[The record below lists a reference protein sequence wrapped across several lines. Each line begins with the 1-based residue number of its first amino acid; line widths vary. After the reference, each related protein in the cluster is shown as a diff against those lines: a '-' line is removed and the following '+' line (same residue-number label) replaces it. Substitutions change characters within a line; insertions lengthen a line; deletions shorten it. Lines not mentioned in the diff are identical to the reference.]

1 MFEVILSPEAQAF
14 YGAADRPLAR
24 KLAKCF
30 KQLETDPKHHNNIKR
45 LSGPLAGKSRY
56 RAGDWKQAIL
66 DLEKSLAIG
75 SPNSFDFYFLAM
87 ANCKLGEKETARAW
101 YERAVPKF
109 GKYQPQNT
117 DLRRAHVEAAELL
130 GVNEK
135 KD

>member
-56 RAGDWKQAIL
+56 RAGDWRVLFRI
-66 DLEKSLAIG
+66 E
-75 SPNSFDFYFLAM
+75 
-87 ANCKLGEKETARAW
+87 ETARRVIVLTIAHRSEV
-101 YERAVPKF
+101 YE
-109 GKYQPQNT
+109 
-117 DLRRAHVEAAELL
+117 
-130 GVNEK
+130 
-135 KD
+135 